1 MLQGFICSLLYS
13 TNCEEVIK
21 LPVSQL
27 VRRPGPHIHMMVYGE
42 GFEIH
47 HPFLVIWGF
56 SDQCLCSGEVLLF
69 LRTPTTSGTSLHQ
82 VFQSLLIW
90 LNQSLFQGP
99 VLCQWL
105 SQEFRSQTWLGWQLK
120 CMPKKREWIC
130 VKVQEQLHRV
140 VACIVGQTSL
150 LLHIVNNGESSCP
163 YCTECEAK
171 DAVWIY

>member
-1 MLQGFICSLLYS
+1 VKGDQIASQSISQEARTPYPYVGLWGGIWNPSSL
-13 TNCEEVIK
+13 
-21 LPVSQL
+21 P
-27 VRRPGPHIHMMVYGE
+27 
-42 GFEIH
+42 
-47 HPFLVIWGF
+47 GF
-56 SDQCLCSGEVLLF
+56 SDQCLCRGVVLLF

-99 VLCQWL
+99 GLCQWL

-120 CMPKKREWIC
+120 CMPKKRECIC
-130 VKVQEQLHRV
+130 VKVQEQLHWV

-150 LLHIVNNGESSCP
+150 LLHIVNDGEPSCP